1 MRDCNTAIASFSSS
15 NTGGDNYFGFFTEAP
30 ASYTQHFPFHRSF
43 HFKFWELNVEPSM
56 EEKRFYYSISQWAV
70 VEGTFF
76 STLSYP
82 SGRLE
87 FINVGSPGS
96 LINTVTVLKTVI
108 RRTWSPSFVYWDP
121 CLLYQC
127 YHDWLVSDCGN
138 KHTILCPYP
147 GPEKGEISMGRDSN
161 PNCLVSSKDF
171 FSFLSN

>member
-1 MRDCNTAIASFSSS
+1 
-15 NTGGDNYFGFFTEAP
+15 
-30 ASYTQHFPFHRSF
+30 
-43 HFKFWELNVEPSM
+43 M

-108 RRTWSPSFVYWDP
+108 RRT
-121 CLLYQC
+121 
-127 YHDWLVSDCGN
+127 
-138 KHTILCPYP
+138 
-147 GPEKGEISMGRDSN
+147 
-161 PNCLVSSKDF
+161 
-171 FSFLSN
+171 